1 MLDLNFQVTGAEPE
15 RVAAAPLMLF
25 KLRVT
30 EAAVPGMPET
40 PIHAIALRSQIQ
52 IEPARRRYTAEE
64 QQRLLDLFGTPERW
78 GQTVRPMLW
87 THASTIVRP
96 FTGSTAADLPVPCT
110 YDFSFAA
117 TKYFDALEGGDM
129 PLCFLFN
136 GTIFYEGASG
146 ALQVAQV
153 PWHKEAYFRLPAKT
167 WKELMDRYYP
177 NAACLSL
184 GKDVFDQLNRYKIQR
199 GLPTWEQALESLL
212 ARRASED
219 AGSLTSASG

>member
-1 MLDLNFQVTGAEPE
+1 MLDLNFEVTDAGPE
-15 RVAAAPLMLF
+15 RVAAAPLLVF

-30 EAAVPGMPET
+30 EAAAAGTPVT

-52 IEPARRRYTAEE
+52 IEPARRRYTPQE

-87 THASTIVRP
+87 THASTVVRP
-96 FTGSTAADLPVPCT
+96 FTERTEVDLPVPCT
-110 YDFSFAA
+110 YDFGVAA
-117 TKYFDALEGGDM
+117 TKYFDALEGGDI
-129 PLCFLFN
+129 PLCFLFS

-153 PWHKEAYFRLPAKT
+153 PWDKEAYFRLPAKT
-167 WKELMDRYYP
+167 WKELMDIYYP

-184 GKDVFDQLNRYKIQR
+184 RKDVFDLLSRYRTQR
-199 GLPTWEQALESLL
+199 GLPTWEHAIEALL
-212 ARRASED
+212 AVEKEPAVS
-219 AGSLTSASG
+219 